1 MIKRNGFFLS
11 VFLGLAMSFSGI
23 SDAEAKR
30 FGGGGS
36 FGGKSSFSSPFKRQT
51 GSMAPTRSASQQK
64 ATQQNQAARQ
74 NLSKRGGLMGMLGGL
89 AIGGLL
95 GAMLFGGAFENINFM
110 DILIFGG
117 IAYLLYRLLAA
128 KRASMTPRPAYQRAT
143 PDAARSQDEQ
153 RPAAGTGQGNDA
165 RFDTGD
171 WFRGGAA
178 GATGVSPPRAEAG
191 EDADFERPGM
201 PIDFDVPAFLAGAKV
216 AYGALQKAWDTRDL
230 AEIRSLTTD
239 SMFGEIQDRIKSLEA
254 DNRTDVLKLEAEL
267 LDAREVGDTLEA
279 VVLFDAI
286 MREAADDKARQVRE
300 VWHFTKPKISARPTW
315 FLDGIQQMED

>member
-1 MIKRNGFFLS
+1 MNKHNGFLVS
-11 VFLGLAMSFSGI
+11 IFLGLCLSFSGI
-23 SDAEAKR
+23 PDAEAKR

-51 GSMAPTRSASQQK
+51 GSLAPTRSPSQQR
-64 ATQQNQAARQ
+64 ATAQNQTARQ

-117 IAYLLYRLLAA
+117 IAYLLYRVLAA
-128 KRASMTPRPAYQRAT
+128 KKAALTPQPAYQRT
-143 PDAARSQDEQ
+143 QQSSGNRRPLDAPRSD
-153 RPAAGTGQGNDA
+153 AGASENNDA
-165 RFDTGD
+165 RFDSGD

-178 GATGVSPPRAEAG
+178 NAAARESADV
-191 EDADFERPGM
+191 DADFDRPALPEG
-201 PIDFDVPAFLAGAKV
+201 FDDQAFLAGAKV
-216 AYGALQKAWDTRDL
+216 AYGALQRAWDTRDL
-230 AEIRSLTTD
+230 AEIRGLTTD
-239 SMFGEIQDRIKSLEA
+239 SMFGEIQERIKELDA

-267 LDAREVGDTLEA
+267 LDAREVGDTFEA
-279 VVLFDAI
+279 VVLFDAV

-300 VWHFTKPKISARPTW
+300 VWHFTKPKTSARPTW